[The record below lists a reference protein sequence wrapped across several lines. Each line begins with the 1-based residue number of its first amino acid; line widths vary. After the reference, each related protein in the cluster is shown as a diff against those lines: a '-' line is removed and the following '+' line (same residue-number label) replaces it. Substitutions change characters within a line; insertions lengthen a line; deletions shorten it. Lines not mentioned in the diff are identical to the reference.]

1 MDSVRDIHCWM
12 GCPIRRS
19 RDQRA
24 LASTPGFSQ
33 RATSFIASRCQG
45 IHQMPLPQRLIAKTR
60 RLQRQALLT
69 TSPHVKTLIRRSQKP
84 ERRSQKP
91 APAFDIHTSSAF
103 TESHPNHRH
112 HADSRKR
119 PRLTPSSLCQRSQGR
134 KGPRPPA
141 QTRHSRSM
149 SAPAAAPAALAVQAH
164 RCRGSR
170 RTINRSRGGG
180 GDRNRTDDLLLAKQ
194 ALSQL
199 SYTPTVLGE
208 AQNPSRRQRRP
219 CAAKAHGF
227 GRSPKSVTAS
237 AAPLRRESRS
247 RRK

>member
-1 MDSVRDIHCWM
+1 MDSARDIHCWM

-45 IHQMPLPQRLIAKTR
+45 IHQMPLPQRLIAR
-60 RLQRQALLT
+60 NPSLAE
-69 TSPHVKTLIRRSQKP
+69 TSSAHNKPSREDTHPKKP
-84 ERRSQKP
+84 EARTQKAKP

-119 PRLTPSSLCQRSQGR
+119 LRLTPSSLCQRSRR

-141 QTRHSRSM
+141 QTRHSRSLYARPAVPL
-149 SAPAAAPAALAVQAH
+149 SPRKRAAAAACDFGCAETL
-164 RCRGSR
+164 RSRGSR

-199 SYTPTVLGE
+199 SYTPQFFARQRRAKILK
-208 AQNPSRRQRRP
+208 RRQRL
-219 CAAKAHGF
+219 
-227 GRSPKSVTAS
+227 RSN
-237 AAPLRRESRS
+237 RESRS
-247 RRK
+247 RRRNGVPS